1 MAIDDLTQLKVC
13 SASEIQVGD
22 ILVNLGPVTRV
33 HVVEGWSL
41 LEWARHDGHGVSEAG
56 RVLRSNEE
64 LVRWARADEIDDKEY
79 RRARP
84 VDSTVRDILAPDMRG
99 YPRMRGKSS

>member
-64 LVRWARADEIDDKEY
+64 LVRWARADEIDD
-79 RRARP
+79 